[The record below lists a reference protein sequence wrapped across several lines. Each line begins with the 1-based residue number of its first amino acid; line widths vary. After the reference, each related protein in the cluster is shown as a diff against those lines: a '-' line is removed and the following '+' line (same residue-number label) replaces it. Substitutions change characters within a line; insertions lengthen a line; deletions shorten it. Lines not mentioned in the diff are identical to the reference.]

1 MELYLAVLNAKAVC
15 HLRDRF
21 LTKLL
26 ALEQKH
32 NTCMIIPTLEA
43 VNLEQ
48 TNHGLHRG
56 KVLDLK
62 VNVPLFSYTLSNFAE
77 GNFLK
82 NH

>member
-1 MELYLAVLNAKAVC
+1 MELYLAVQNAKAVC

-21 LTKLL
+21 LRVTSLGT
-26 ALEQKH
+26 ATH

-48 TNHGLHRG
+48 TDHGLHIG

-62 VNVPLFSYTLSNFAE
+62 VNFPL
-77 GNFLK
+77 
-82 NH
+82 